1 MLEFT
6 YPLIEEFSALPNTL
20 IYTGKHI
27 EMDIRAPFL
36 YASTNAPLEQF
47 SAQPLRKH
55 DLFSIANAQG
65 SPEILQ

>member
-6 YPLIEEFSALPNTL
+6 YPLTEEFSALLNTL
-20 IYTGKHI
+20 IHTGKHI
-27 EMDIRAPFL
+27 EIDTHVQFP
-36 YASTNAPLEQF
+36 YVSTNTLLEQF